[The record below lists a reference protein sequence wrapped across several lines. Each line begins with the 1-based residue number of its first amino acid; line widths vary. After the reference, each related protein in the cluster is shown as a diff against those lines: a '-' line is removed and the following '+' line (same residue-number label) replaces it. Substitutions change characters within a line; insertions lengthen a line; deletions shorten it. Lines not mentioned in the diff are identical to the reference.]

1 LILQRGAPAL
11 RQARRLKP
19 VVPEV
24 SPAELEDFYRRFF
37 LPLVRRAV
45 RRHGL
50 SMEDAG
56 DIVQDTFVLALGK
69 LDPSGNPK
77 AWLCQVV
84 DHLSVNLQRK
94 TFRRERLL
102 ARWGSKDSRL
112 SSETNPPGCE

>member
-1 LILQRGAPAL
+1 MVLQRGAPAL
-11 RQARRLKP
+11 RQARQLRP
-19 VVPEV
+19 AVAEI

-56 DIVQDTFVLALGK
+56 DIVQDAFLLALGK

-102 ARWGSKDSRL
+102 ARWGNQR
-112 SSETNPPGCE
+112 SSQSDETNPPRCQ